1 MRLRQRHL
9 PADVTS
15 QSIAQRRPD
24 SLLAATVPTGPV
36 LRVTMAAAVMT
47 PTALSAGPVPGTVQA
62 SHL

>member
-1 MRLRQRHL
+1 MRLRQRHV

-15 QSIAQRRPD
+15 QSIAQRPD
-24 SLLAATVPTGPV
+24 SLLAATVPTGQV

-62 SHL
+62 YHL